1 MRRTFAGVTAVESVD
16 LAIEPGEMFAFLGPN
31 GAGKTTTIK
40 MLCTLLRPDNGSAQ
54 INGHDV
60 VAESAEVRASIGIVF
75 QEYTLDDYL
84 TAERNLAYHC
94 MIYHVPRRERRA
106 RVARALDLVG
116 LTDRADEPV
125 RGFSGGMKRRL
136 EVARALLHRPQVL
149 FLDEPTVGLDPQTR
163 RYLWEHLHALRRDAG
178 VTLFLHH
185 ALHDRG
191 RERRPGGHHR
201 SRPHRHGGFAGR
213 GDRRDGRRDA
223 RGRVRVADRQ
233 RSAPRGG
240 QRPRAVGQRAA
251 GQGAD
256 VSATVERAPLN
267 TGGRVVDLDGIAM
280 VWQRDVTRF
289 VGQRTRIVSGA
300 VRSIVWLVVLGLG
313 LRRSF
318 VPIHG
323 LTYEQFLFPGI
334 IAMAVIF
341 SAIQSAI
348 SIIWDREFGFLR
360 EVLVAP
366 VPRSSIVIG
375 KALGGATTTTMQ
387 ALIVL
392 CLAPIAGVSISVTDV
407 LAVVPLIFLAA
418 LAFVSLGIVIAAR
431 MRDFEGFG
439 TIQNFVVMPLYLL
452 SGAMFPLAR
461 TSGDLRDV
469 VDADPLSYG
478 VDALRQT
485 LTGYRVHALTIDVAV
500 LALFTVA
507 LLAISVNLFNR
518 EG

>member
-1 MRRTFAGVTAVESVD
+1 M
-16 LAIEPGEMFAFLGPN
+16 
-31 GAGKTTTIK
+31 
-40 MLCTLLRPDNGSAQ
+40 
-54 INGHDV
+54 
-60 VAESAEVRASIGIVF
+60 
-75 QEYTLDDYL
+75 
-84 TAERNLAYHC
+84 
-94 MIYHVPRRERRA
+94 
-106 RVARALDLVG
+106 
-116 LTDRADEPV
+116 
-125 RGFSGGMKRRL
+125 
-136 EVARALLHRPQVL
+136 
-149 FLDEPTVGLDPQTR
+149 
-163 RYLWEHLHALRRDAG
+163 
-178 VTLFLHH
+178 
-185 ALHDRG
+185 
-191 RERRPGGHHR
+191 
-201 SRPHRHGGFAGR
+201 
-213 GDRRDGRRDA
+213 
-223 RGRVRVADRQ
+223 
-233 RSAPRGG
+233 
-240 QRPRAVGQRAA
+240 
-251 GQGAD
+251 
-256 VSATVERAPLN
+256 SATVEHAPLN

-289 VGQRTRIVSGA
+289 VRQRTRIVSGA

-392 CLAPIAGVSISVTDV
+392 CLAPIAGVAISVTGI

-478 VDALRQT
+478 VDSLRQT
-485 LTGYRVHALTIDVAV
+485 LTGYRVHALTIDIAV
-500 LALFTVA
+500 LSLFTVA